1 MLRTRLTERL
11 GIRHPILLAPMVGYA
26 GGKLA
31 GAVSA
36 AGGLGLIGA
45 GSGLIPGLMEREFPL
60 AGNQRVGV
68 GFINWGLAQRP
79 HLLDQAIE
87 HKPSAIMLAFGDAS
101 LFIAK
106 IRDAGITTICM
117 VQTVEM
123 ARVVLAQGADIVVA
137 QGTEAGGHGGQR
149 STLPLV
155 PAVVDVAAVERPE
168 AIVVAAGGI
177 TDGRG
182 LAAAL
187 MLGAEGVLLGTRF
200 AVTEECLVDEATKA
214 KMVAASGD
222 DTLRSHVF
230 DVVRDHPWPREF
242 TGRAVANAVS
252 EEWHGR
258 TTELA
263 GNAAVKARVASAAAN
278 GDISYRPVWAGEG
291 LDMIRAVEPA
301 ASVLERLVMET
312 ETVLTSR
319 SPALLAVVERA

>member
-11 GIRHPILLAPMVGYA
+11 GIRHPILLAPMTGYA
-26 GGKLA
+26 GGRLA

-45 GSGLIPGLMEREFPL
+45 GTGGVSGLMDREFPL

-79 HLLDQAIE
+79 HLLDEAIARG
-87 HKPSAIMLAFGDAS
+87 PSAIMLSFGEAGA
-101 LFIAK
+101 FIAK
-106 IRDAGITTICM
+106 IRAAGIPAICQ

-123 ARVVLAQGADIVVA
+123 ARAVLAQGADIVVA
-137 QGTEAGGHGGQR
+137 QGAEAGGHGGQR

-155 PAVVDVAAVERPE
+155 PAVVDVAAAEHPE

-177 TDGRG
+177 ADGRG

-200 AVTEECLVDEATKA
+200 VATEECLIDEAIKTRMIEA
-214 KMVAASGD
+214 GGD

-230 DVVRDHPWPREF
+230 DTVRDMPWPAEF
-242 TGRAVANAVS
+242 TGRAVANALS
-252 EEWHGR
+252 GEWHGR
-258 TTELA
+258 PDELA
-263 GNAAVKARVASAAAN
+263 GNAAAKAHFAAAVAR
-278 GDISYRPVWAGEG
+278 GDMAYRTVWAGEA
-291 LDMIRAVEPA
+291 LDMIHAVEPA
-301 ASVLERLVMET
+301 AGVVERLVAEA
-312 ETVLTSR
+312 EAALARR
-319 SPALLAVVERA
+319 SALLAADERT

>member
-230 DVVRDHPWPREF
+230 DMVRDHPWPKEF

-258 TTELA
+258 TAELA
-263 GNAAVKARVASAAAN
+263 GNAAVKAQVASAAAN
-278 GDISYRPVWAGEG
+278 GDMSYRPVWAGEG

-301 ASVLERLVMET
+301 ASVVERLVMEA
-312 ETVLTSR
+312 ETVLTWR

>member
-11 GIRHPILLAPMVGYA
+11 GIRHPILLAPMAGPA
-26 GGKLA
+26 GGRLA

-79 HLLDQAIE
+79 HLLDEAIA
-87 HKPSAIMLAFGDAS
+87 HRPLAIMLSFGDAGP
-101 LFIAK
+101 FIAK
-106 IRDAGITTICM
+106 IRDAGIPVICQ
-117 VQTVEM
+117 VQTVKM
-123 ARVVLAQGADIVVA
+123 ARAVLAQGADIVVA
-137 QGTEAGGHGGQR
+137 QGTEAGGHGGHR

-177 TDGRG
+177 ADGRG

-200 AVTEECLVDEATKA
+200 VATEECLVDEATKA
-214 KMVAASGD
+214 RMVEARGD

-230 DVVRDHPWPREF
+230 DAVRDYPWPKEF
-242 TGRAVANAVS
+242 TGRAVANALS
-252 EEWHGR
+252 HEWHARLG
-258 TTELA
+258 ELA
-263 GNAAVKARVASAAAN
+263 GNAAVKARFAADSAD
-278 GDISYRPVWAGEG
+278 GQYRPIFAGEA
-291 LDMIRAVEPA
+291 LDMIHAVEPA
-301 ASVLERLVMET
+301 ASVVERLVIEA
-312 ETVLTSR
+312 EAALTWR
-319 SPALLAVVERA
+319 SPAMLAVNARA

>member
-1 MLRTRLTERL
+1 MLATRLTEQL
-11 GIRHPILLAPMVGYA
+11 GIRHPILLAPMAGPA
-26 GGKLA
+26 GGRLA

-45 GSGLIPGLMEREFPL
+45 GSGLIPGLMDREFPL

-68 GFINWGLAQRP
+68 GFITWGLAQRP
-79 HLLDQAIE
+79 HLLDEAIA
-87 HKPSAIMLAFGDAS
+87 HKPSAIMLAFGDATP
-101 LFIAK
+101 FIGK
-106 IRDAGITTICM
+106 IRDVGIPTICM
-117 VQTVEM
+117 VQTVET
-123 ARVVLAQGADIVVA
+123 ARAVLAQGADIVVA

-177 TDGRG
+177 SDGRG

-200 AVTEECLVDEATKA
+200 VATEECFVDEATKA
-214 KMVAASGD
+214 RMVEANGD

-230 DVVRDHPWPREF
+230 DVARDYPWPKEF

-252 EEWHGR
+252 NEWHGR
-258 TTELA
+258 IGELA
-263 GNAAVKARVASAAAN
+263 VNTAAKARVAAAAAK

-291 LDMIRAVEPA
+291 LDMIHAVDPA
-301 ASVLERLVMET
+301 AIVIERIVT
-312 ETVLTSR
+312 EAEGALTRRSR
-319 SPALLAVVERA
+319 ALLAVAERA